1 MAKNVFFFIDDVI
14 WLFRDLTRK
23 QPASLFDNPFLH
35 ALKAAHDRYGLKV
48 QLNVFYRTDFFYG
61 SDEFTLADMTDA
73 YKAEWEAAADWLKLG
88 FHAKQEFPDYPYIN
102 ADYRDVK
109 QDFDAIQKEVFRFA
123 GEKSFANAVVTHWLP
138 MSKEGCQALKDSGI
152 KIMSASY
159 GEKTAYNGDRSILP
173 YGHAFRLEQ
182 NRKPETGIFIR
193 KTNDKAITASLCGY
207 NHVSEE
213 KIMETDGTRKAV
225 LDAETGMYF
234 KKFCSGHVLNLIEKE
249 NIEAEFLPY
258 LDKEYFCYAT
268 HEQYFY
274 ADYYAFQPDYAEKI
288 MTAAELVAKKGYT
301 HFFAE
306 EMV

>member
-1 MAKNVFFFIDDVI
+1 MEKKAFFFIDDVI
-14 WLFRDLTRK
+14 WVFRDLTRK
-23 QPASLFDNPFLH
+23 RPDSIFDNPFLH
-35 ALKAAHDRYGLKV
+35 DLKTAHDRYGLKV
-48 QLNVFYRTDFFYG
+48 QLNVFYQTDFFYG
-61 SDEFTLADMTDA
+61 NDEFTLADMTDA
-73 YKAEWEAAADWLKLG
+73 YKEEWEEASDWLKFG

-109 QDFDAIQKEVFRFA
+109 ENFDAIQKEVFRFA
-123 GEKSFANAVVTHWLP
+123 GEKSFAYAVVTHWLP

-152 KIMSASY
+152 KIMSVTS
-159 GEKTAYNGDRSILP
+159 GEKIEYNGDRSVLP

-193 KTNDKAITASLCGY
+193 KTNDTAITSSLCGY
-207 NHVSEE
+207 NHVFDKE
-213 KIMETDGTRKAV
+213 INETEGKLKAI
-225 LDAETGMYF
+225 LDVETGMYF
-234 KKFCSGHVLNLIEKE
+234 KKFCSGHILNLIDKE

-258 LDKEYFCYAT
+258 LEKEYIGYAT

-274 ADYYAFQPDYAEKI
+274 SDYYGFQPDFMEKI
-288 MTAAELVAKKGYT
+288 FVSADLLAKNGYT